1 MEKFFLHA
9 NQELAFYIS
18 LINIKHPK
26 ESREEERYFGWMGC
40 SFSWFH
46 QSRLL
51 LLFFVSLLKLL
62 ASERISG
69 SYGTGHRSSS
79 DPGSSTSRSRF
90 AQHPIHRHGRK
101 ASLPPDPDGPSHLTK
116 RHEQRQTRPLS

>member
-1 MEKFFLHA
+1 LTVPE
-9 NQELAFYIS
+9 I
-18 LINIKHPK
+18 IT
-26 ESREEERYFGWMGC
+26 R
-40 SFSWFH
+40 FH
-46 QSRLL
+46 NRAIDFPNYLPCRL
-51 LLFFVSLLKLL
+51 VG
-62 ASERISG
+62 ERISG